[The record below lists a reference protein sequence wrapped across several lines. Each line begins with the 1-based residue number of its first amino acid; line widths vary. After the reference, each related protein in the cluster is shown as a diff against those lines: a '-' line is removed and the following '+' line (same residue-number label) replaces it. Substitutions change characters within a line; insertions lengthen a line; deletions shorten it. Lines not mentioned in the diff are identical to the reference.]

1 MHLMVNEI
9 LNTTYKC
16 MHSWEAVAV
25 THSQCSGAAPELRV
39 PDGMSARFASR
50 GPQPRGLP
58 ANEAGY
64 ILEVQT

>member
-1 MHLMVNEI
+1 MLA
-9 LNTTYKC
+9 
-16 MHSWEAVAV
+16 WEAVAV

-50 GPQPRGLP
+50 EPQPRGLP

-64 ILEVQT
+64 IHFTLDQLYPHFP